1 MKIKLY
7 AVWGMVVSL
16 MLFSLATLSIA
27 QQKEPI
33 RIGAIVSFTGEAA
46 EMGIEEQYGAAVA
59 ADLLN
64 ARGGI
69 HGYPLSLVVLDG
81 QSRPAV
87 FATKARRLIESVVG
101 GAGGCDISYATAAGE
116 VFQDAGIPYLS
127 MGASTPTTALVGDYM
142 FMVWR
147 PDNDCGRGIAQYIYE
162 KLGYDTITIFKDV
175 ASAYGTKLT
184 EYIIYYLKEFT
195 GKENP
200 VPFVPAYN
208 TGDSDYTAQ
217 LTRLKANIKKLGIQ
231 AIVLPTWP
239 RDAPKIA
246 KQARGLAIEL
256 PLIGTDGVDT
266 SALTEVGGDAV
277 EGMIFSTLFSVD
289 QPVLSDMAKEAIEM
303 YETRYGEKM
312 GAYAASSYDAFMIL
326 AEAISGVIEEK
337 GEKWWDKA
345 SLADKRTATRDKM
358 LTMKTTWTTEP
369 MGYTPEGWPKR
380 GNVWKIV
387 KNGKRCYYDFQ
398 SYESYTPEGI
408 EILPFK

>member
-46 EMGIEEQYGAAVA
+46 KMGIEEQYGAAVA